1 MPLPLLILWIVLYV
15 IAAILLIVTCYVFFI
30 GAPFV
35 PTPQAVVDKM
45 IAAADLKPGMKVLD
59 PGCGDGRMLISAC
72 KKFPD
77 IQGVGYELFFVA
89 YILGWLRTR
98 KYKKNIKLLFRNS
111 DYADLSDV
119 DRIFCYML
127 PKPLARNAAKYKKEL
142 KKGAKIIS
150 YAFQIEGWKP
160 EKTIPADST
169 RNHGPIYVYEI

>member
-1 MPLPLLILWIVLYV
+1 MPLPLLILWLVLYV

-59 PGCGDGRMLISAC
+59 PGCGDGRMLITAV
-72 KKFPD
+72 KKYPD
-77 IQGVGYELFFVA
+77 IKGVGYDLFFVA
-89 YILGWLRTR
+89 YLLGILRTR
-98 KYKKNIKLLFRNS
+98 KYKNINLYFRNS

-119 DRIFCYML
+119 DRMFCYML
-127 PKPLARNAAKYKKEL
+127 VKPLARNAPKYKKEL

-160 EKTIPADST
+160 EKVIPADPKK
-169 RNHGPIYVYEI
+169 NHGPIFVYKI